1 MFFFLYTLRGTM
13 TKHDKGE
20 FMIQTLADL
29 SLPLPQCAAVDI
41 IKESFFFFFSMT
53 LLKSIPHKEGM
64 GTQILQL
71 NTYYSNIKGKTR
83 GKVQCR

>member
-20 FMIQTLADL
+20 FMNQTLADL

-41 IKESFFFFFSMT
+41 IKESFFFFPW
-53 LLKSIPHKEGM
+53 L
-64 GTQILQL
+64 
-71 NTYYSNIKGKTR
+71 
-83 GKVQCR
+83 C